1 MSHPVVLI
9 TGGSRGIGAAT
20 ARLFA
25 AHGYA
30 VGLNYARASD
40 AALELVA
47 EIRSDGGE
55 AIAIQADV
63 AVASEVEWM
72 FQTMDAQL
80 GTLDVL
86 VNNAGIVGQTGQF
99 VDLRD
104 DALQS
109 TFAINVFGTIYCAQQ
124 AIRRMAKSTGGD
136 GGVIINVSSVAARLG
151 SAGEYVH
158 YAASKGAVD
167 SLTIGL
173 SKEVGPEG
181 IRVNAIRA
189 GTTNT
194 ELHGRMGNPDR
205 PARIAQTAPLRRVA
219 EPDDIAH
226 AILWCAS
233 EEASFA
239 TGAILDISGGL

>member
-1 MSHPVVLI
+1 MTKIAII

-20 ARLFA
+20 SRLA
-25 AHGYA
+25 AKAGYDVCLTYATERDAADQVVAECQAHG
-30 VGLNYARASD
+30 ARAIAVQAD
-40 AALELVA
+40 
-47 EIRSDGGE
+47 
-55 AIAIQADV
+55 IAIPQQV
-63 AVASEVEWM
+63 
-72 FQTMDAQL
+72 DALFEACDRAL
-80 GTLDVL
+80 GPATLL
-86 VNNAGIVGQTGQF
+86 VNNAGIVGQTGPL

-104 DALQS
+104 EALQS

>member
-1 MSHPVVLI
+1 MTKIAII

-20 ARLFA
+20 SRLAAKAGYDVCLNYATDREAADQVVAECQTHGARAIAVQADIAIPQQVDALFA
-25 AHGYA
+25 ACD
-30 VGLNYARASD
+30 RA
-40 AALELVA
+40 
-47 EIRSDGGE
+47 
-55 AIAIQADV
+55 
-63 AVASEVEWM
+63 
-72 FQTMDAQL
+72 L
-80 GTLDVL
+80 GPATLL
-86 VNNAGIVGQTGQF
+86 VNNAGTVGQTGPL
-99 VDLRD
+99 VDLPD
-104 DALQS
+104 EALQS

-124 AIRRMAKSTGGD
+124 AIRRMSKSTGGD

>member
-1 MSHPVVLI
+1 MTKIAII

-20 ARLFA
+20 ARLA
-25 AHGYA
+25 AKAGYD
-30 VGLNYARASD
+30 VCLSYVTDRD
-40 AALELVA
+40 AAERVVA
-47 EIRSDGGE
+47 ACQANGTR
-55 AIAIQADV
+55 AIAVQADISV
-63 AVASEVEWM
+63 PDQV
-72 FQTMDAQL
+72 DAL
-80 GTLDVL
+80 FEACDRAFGPVTLL
-86 VNNAGIVGQTGQF
+86 VNNAGTVGQTGPL
-99 VDLRD
+99 VDLPD
-104 DALQS
+104 EPLKA

-124 AIRRMAKSTGGD
+124 AIRRMAKSTGGE

-173 SKEVGPEG
+173 SKEVGPDG

-205 PARIAQTAPLRRVA
+205 PAMVAQSAPLRRVA

-233 EEASFA
+233 KEASFA